1 MTSKT
6 TKKFE
11 SVGVTHI
18 EETSVTKKEIKEI
31 FSKYSEKY
39 FTQKQF
45 VTGLSKSNPY
55 VNKILRSLVSE
66 KFITFRTVGKTK
78 FYKKL

>member
-31 FSKYSEKY
+31 FSKYNEKY

-66 KFITFRTVGKTK
+66 KFITFLTVGKTK